1 MKDKEDNR
9 PDIEKQAGPEP
20 DHHDD
25 ENNDNLLRC
34 LVNIMIINTKKL
46 VVEQCKDCDEL
57 LQIAFS

>member
-1 MKDKEDNR
+1 MKGKEDNR

-34 LVNIMIINTKKL
+34 LVNIMIINTKK
-46 VVEQCKDCDEL
+46 
-57 LQIAFS
+57 ISS